1 MSQGTE
7 RERIPGTPQGA
18 PEETEEPQRVVVRDK
33 RRIDPESGA
42 LREGAEFAA
51 SAQAQADAGA
61 APPDTAAPD
70 TAAPGAAAAP
80 DEATGALQAQL
91 DERTADLQRL
101 KAEYDNYRRRVDR
114 DRGVVVEQAA
124 GSVIAQLVPLLD
136 DVARARQHGE
146 LEGAFKVVAETL
158 EATLTKLGLERFGD
172 QGDPFDPTRHEA
184 VMHSY
189 SDEVS
194 TATCVEVMRPGYV
207 FADRLLR
214 PAMVA
219 VADPPPVELPAE

>member
-1 MSQGTE
+1 MTQSTN
-7 RERIPGTPQGA
+7 RDPASDPGGA
-18 PEETEEPQRVVVRDK
+18 EVRDRASEAEEQRVIVRDK

-42 LREGAEFAA
+42 LREGA
-51 SAQAQADAGA
+51 D
-61 APPDTAAPD
+61 APP
-70 TAAPGAAAAP
+70 AAAASGGEP
-80 DEATGALQAQL
+80 PVVDTGQALLQAQL

-101 KAEYDNYRRRVDR
+101 KAEYDNYRRRVER
-114 DRGVVVEQAA
+114 DRVAVVEQAA

-136 DVARARQHGE
+136 DVERARQHGE
-146 LEGAFKVVAETL
+146 LDGAFKAVAETL

-172 QGDPFDPTRHEA
+172 KGDEFDPTRHEA

-189 SDEVS
+189 SDDVT
-194 TATCVEVMRPGYV
+194 TATCVDVMRPGYL

-219 VADPPPVELPAE
+219 VADPTPGGQPTDH